1 MPLPNDLVPVGV
13 AFQRVTG
20 RRPNAATIYRWSTR
34 GSNGVVLRTWDVE
47 GQLMTEIEAVE
58 YFLRRKA
65 KKRHPGLS
73 LSPAKPPRKPRLNY
87 DKVIKQLFKDF
98 MSEIHGTRK

>member
-1 MPLPNDLVPVGV
+1 MPLPNDLVPVEV

-34 GSNGVVLRTWDVE
+34 GSNGVVLRTWEVD

-58 YFLRRKA
+58 YFLHRRE
-65 KKRHPGLS
+65 KKRIPAFS
-73 LSPAKPPRKPRLNY
+73 LTTEKPKKKPRLNY
-87 DKVIKQLFKDF
+87 RKVTEQLIKDL
-98 MSEIHGTRK
+98 MSEIHGTR